1 MDTSKKVILFF
12 AVILYVIALMLHG
25 LNLQKIEERNY
36 ELLCQAYEQNDYDNA
51 KKYLSGINNFSKY
64 PGALDIAESMK
75 HLDRIEYYEERL
87 SEIKAGVWI
96 KNKASDY
103 KYLYEYKDMDP
114 DVRNSLI
121 KRMKWSA
128 SGQWSVSD
136 YNSFYREVEK
146 YQEEKIDKKDDVSQK
161 KFNQLKEKINKKKNE
176 YICLLSQTPPQCGMK
191 EAEIQYTSWGKP
203 NSIVPL
209 EDSWLKW
216 ENQRMNRRHKI
227 YTWYGKTWD
236 GRLKPIKQIWTH
248 YSPEGEGFILTVH
261 EGEDLIN
268 VQ

>member
-12 AVILYVIALMLHG
+12 AVILYVIAFMLHG
-25 LNLQKIEERNY
+25 LNLQKEEERNY

-96 KNKASDY
+96 KNEASDY
-103 KYLYEYKDMDP
+103 KYIYEDKDMDP
-114 DVRNSLI
+114 DVRSSLI
-121 KRMKWSA
+121 EIMEWSA

-146 YQEEKIDKKDDVSQK
+146 YQEEKVDKKDDVSQK
-161 KFNQLKEKINKKKNE
+161 N
-176 YICLLSQTPPQCGMK
+176 
-191 EAEIQYTSWGKP
+191 
-203 NSIVPL
+203 
-209 EDSWLKW
+209 
-216 ENQRMNRRHKI
+216 
-227 YTWYGKTWD
+227 
-236 GRLKPIKQIWTH
+236 
-248 YSPEGEGFILTVH
+248 
-261 EGEDLIN
+261 LIS
-268 VQ
+268 